1 MSIQFKLF
9 TLSVRDAVENEAR
22 LNLFLRQHRV
32 LNVHRE
38 FVQDKVNSHW
48 SLLVEYLSDGGVL
61 LHIIQCIFRIIT
73 LSELECNNSLVMLI
87 QAHQLAP
94 QY

>member
-48 SLLVEYLSDGGVL
+48 SLLVEYLSEGGSSLQTQGKETGKSRIDYKQVL
-61 LHIIQCIFRIIT
+61 TQKILRC
-73 LSELECNNSLVMLI
+73 S
-87 QAHQLAP
+87 
-94 QY
+94 

>member
-9 TLSVRDAVENEAR
+9 TLSISDAVEEEAS

-38 FVQDKVNSHW
+38 LVQDKVNSHW
-48 SLLVEYLSDGGVL
+48 SLLVEYLSDGGAPLQTQGKESGKSRIDYKEVL
-61 LHIIQCIFRIIT
+61 
-73 LSELECNNSLVMLI
+73 SPEDMSN
-87 QAHQLAP
+87 
-94 QY
+94 